1 MSSPN
6 NPEGAP
12 ASEPLK
18 PSSQL
23 PARLPAPPGLT
34 LVEMLIAITILA
46 AILSLLYTSFFQ
58 IADGTAKLNE
68 HNSEQQELR
77 LLMKLIGDDLQAI
90 HYLEGF
96 SGQGRGRSG
105 IVADTSN
112 IDGVEYSYFDT
123 HVAQPAK
130 FFRSVTPE
138 ADPGLHEVGYRVEP
152 DEENETNLLL
162 LRREDF
168 YLDDDI
174 EEGGI
179 SVVLA
184 EGVQKF
190 LLELLP
196 GNRGSIGQEPPW
208 ETRWDSSQLPQNARM
223 PLAFRVTLAR
233 KTVSGQVLEEV
244 LEVNHQP
251 SLKVTP

>member
-6 NPEGAP
+6 NPESAP

-18 PSSQL
+18 PPS
-23 PARLPAPPGLT
+23 RLPGPPGLT

-68 HNSEQQELR
+68 RNSEQQELR

-90 HYLEGF
+90 HYLNGF
-96 SGQGRGRSG
+96 GDLGQGKTG
-105 IVADTSN
+105 IEADTSN
-112 IDGVEYSYFDT
+112 IDGVEYSHFDT

-130 FFRSVTPE
+130 FFRGIAPE

-152 DEENETNLLL
+152 DDENEANLLL

-179 SVVLA
+179 SFVMA

-196 GNRGSIGQEPPW
+196 GTRGATGQDPPW
-208 ETRWDSSQLPQNARM
+208 ETRWNSSGLPKNERM

-233 KTVSGQVLEEV
+233 KISSGEVLEEV
-244 LEVNHQP
+244 LEINHQP

>member
-1 MSSPN
+1 
-6 NPEGAP
+6 
-12 ASEPLK
+12 
-18 PSSQL
+18 
-23 PARLPAPPGLT
+23 
-34 LVEMLIAITILA
+34 MLIAITILA
-46 AILSLLYTSFFQ
+46 AILSLLFTSFFQ

-68 HNSEQQELR
+68 RNSEQQELR

-90 HYLEGF
+90 HYLNGF
-96 SGQGRGRSG
+96 GEPGQGKTG
-105 IVADTSN
+105 IDADTNN
-112 IDGVEYSYFDT
+112 IDGVEYSPFDT

-130 FFRSVTPE
+130 FFRGVAPE

-152 DEENETNLLL
+152 DDENETNLLL

-179 SVVLA
+179 SFVMA

-196 GNRGSIGQEPPW
+196 ANRGATGQEPPW
-208 ETRWDSSQLPQNARM
+208 ETRWDSSQLPKNQRM
-223 PLAFRVTLAR
+223 PLAFRLTLAR
-233 KTVSGQVLEEV
+233 KTTSGEVLEEV